1 MPGATLGC
9 VPTTRPRHT
18 ITETD
23 ELAAALDEAAR
34 RWPED
39 AGSRSRLLLRLVKAG
54 ERAIGDER
62 RRQLARRRAA
72 VERTAGAL
80 TGVYPPGY
88 LEQLRSEWP
97 E

>member
-1 MPGATLGC
+1 VLHSATA

-18 ITETD
+18 LTETE
-23 ELAAALDEAAR
+23 ELAEALDEAAR

-39 AGSRSRLLLRLVKAG
+39 AQSRSRLLLRLVEAGRQAIAEEG
-54 ERAIGDER
+54 ERER
-62 RRQLARRRAA
+62 EQRRAA
-72 VERTAGAL
+72 IERAAGSL

-88 LEQLRSEWP
+88 LDGVRREWD

>member
-1 MPGATLGC
+1 

-18 ITETD
+18 LTETD
-23 ELAAALDEAAR
+23 ELAAAIDEAAR

-54 ERAIGDER
+54 QIALDAEREGR
-62 RRQLARRRAA
+62 RKHRLAA

-88 LEQLRSEWP
+88 LERLRREWP